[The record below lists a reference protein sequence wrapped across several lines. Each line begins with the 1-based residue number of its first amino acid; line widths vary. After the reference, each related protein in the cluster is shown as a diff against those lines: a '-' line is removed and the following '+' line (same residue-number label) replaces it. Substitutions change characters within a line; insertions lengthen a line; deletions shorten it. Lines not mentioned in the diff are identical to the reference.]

1 MEITSRVVPLR
12 TIILPV
18 RDTPRSILC
27 VDDDRNLCQILSEA
41 LRGEGYAV
49 RSVFDG
55 EQALAELTEH
65 PPDIVLL
72 DLILPRRDGF
82 AVLEALR
89 AMDTRVC
96 DTPVVLITGCT
107 PTPQDRDR
115 AKSLGVLDLLTKP
128 VPLTDLVSVVARY
141 VDEPKPD
148 APRDDNLG
156 PGAGAASQS
165 AGLSGSLQDL
175 PLPALLHHLHGL
187 RATGVLQL
195 ANEKK
200 RKWIQLRDGYPRAV
214 RSNLINECLG
224 NFLVRDGKISQA
236 AFAESRRRTKP
247 GRLQGEILIAMEILS
262 EEEIAAGLRAQA
274 DEKLFEAFSWQ
285 SGTYRFDRGADLE
298 RANSLGVERSPAN
311 LILRGVRERF
321 PLELIEDY
329 ISSHADC
336 FLAPAE
342 SPFYQFQEV
351 DLDPEHEEL
360 LASLDGTR
368 RLAEF
373 LKADADLKR
382 TLYAMLA
389 FGLLELRGGELPSGK
404 RPPRREA
411 RLPQNVKSEDLRAR
425 LTAQVDQMR
434 NQNYFEILG
443 VDDSA
448 TEEQLRAAFE
458 KRAAHLHPDQYRRSG
473 EAVAHLASEVF
484 AQLNQAYQTLADPR
498 RCSEYVF
505 DQRKDERDAERQKKS
520 EQALEAEVRFQEGQR
535 LLAQRAYE
543 RALVVF
549 GRALE
554 LYPDAGE
561 YHAHYGWTLHLC
573 HPDQP
578 DIAYEAIEHVRRG
591 IKLAG
596 QRETSYLFLGRLC
609 KVIGRVEVAE
619 RMFARAVQLEPG
631 CVEALRELRLINLRQ
646 HKAKG
651 LIGRLLRR

>member
-1 MEITSRVVPLR
+1 
-12 TIILPV
+12 V
-18 RDTPRSILC
+18 RDTPGSILC

-41 LRGEGYAV
+41 LSGEGHAV

-55 EQALAELTEH
+55 DQALAELTEN

-72 DLILPRRDGF
+72 DLILPRKDGF
-82 AVLEALR
+82 AVLEAIR
-89 AMDTRVC
+89 AMDAPLC
-96 DTPVVLITGCT
+96 DTPVVLITGCS
-107 PTPQDRDR
+107 PTEQNRDR
-115 AKSLGVLDLLTKP
+115 ARSLSAAEFLTKP
-128 VPLTDLVSVVARY
+128 VPLSELLAVVARHAREQKSDDSR
-141 VDEPKPD
+141 VDDLRPEHQ
-148 APRDDNLG
+148 
-156 PGAGAASQS
+156 AASRS
-165 AGLSGSLQDL
+165 PGLSGSLDDL

-187 RATGVLQL
+187 RATGVLRL
-195 ANEKK
+195 ANGKK

-224 NFLVRDGKISQA
+224 NYLVRDGKISQS
-236 AFAESRRRTKP
+236 AFAESRRRVKP

-262 EEEIAAGLRAQA
+262 EEEITAALRAQA
-274 DEKLFEAFSWQ
+274 DEKLFEAFSWK
-285 SGTYRFDRGADLE
+285 SGTYSFERGVDLE

-321 PLELIEDY
+321 PINLVEDY
-329 ISSHADC
+329 IRSHADC

-351 DLDPEHEEL
+351 DLDANHEEL

-373 LKADADLKR
+373 LKAAPDLKR

-389 FGLLELRGGELPSGK
+389 FGLLELRGAVEPASVK
-404 RPPRREA
+404 ASPRRDA
-411 RLPQNVKSEDLRAR
+411 RPQNDAKSEELRAR
-425 LTAQVDQMR
+425 LTGLADQMR
-434 NQNYFEILG
+434 HQSYFEILG
-443 VDDSA
+443 VDNSSTEDELRSA
-448 TEEQLRAAFE
+448 YQ
-458 KRAAHLHPDQYRRSG
+458 KRAARLHPDQFRRSG
-473 EAVAHLASEVF
+473 DAVAHLASEVF
-484 AQLNQAYQTLADPR
+484 AQLNLAYQTLTDPR
-498 RCSEYVF
+498 RRSEYVLK
-505 DQRKDERDAERQKKS
+505 QRKGQRDADRQRES
-520 EQALEAEVRFQEGQR
+520 EQALEAEVQFQEGQR

-554 LYPDAGE
+554 LYPNAGE

-578 DIAYEAIEHVRRG
+578 DIASEAIEHVRRG

-596 QRETSYLFLGRLC
+596 QRETSYLFMGRLC
-609 KVIGRVEVAE
+609 KVVGRVELAE

-631 CVEALRELRLINLRQ
+631 CVEALRELRLINMRR
-646 HKAKG
+646 HKSKG